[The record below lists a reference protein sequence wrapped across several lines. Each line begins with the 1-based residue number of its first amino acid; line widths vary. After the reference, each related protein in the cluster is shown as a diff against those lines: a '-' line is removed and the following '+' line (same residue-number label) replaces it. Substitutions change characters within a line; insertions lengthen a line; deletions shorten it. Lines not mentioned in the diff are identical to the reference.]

1 MGLFDD
7 FEEEIKKPEPPKK
20 EMKEV
25 KREDYGVRIFVVGGT
40 DRMIKPTEE
49 DRIEVNIKNTGLKED
64 DIEISFR
71 ARVESVG
78 EKALSEWMVEP
89 ANDDEN
95 PFTGDENGLYKTGI
109 HLKPGESHNI
119 YISVRAKGDLKYG
132 EKCIILLS
140 ATSRNNLLKTETE
153 TITIVAVQTILA
165 VKTQIGYEKNVADSI
180 ESRAKKGNIGVL
192 SVLCPVSLR
201 GYIFVEAMNPERLQ
215 DVIRSIRRARGMVK
229 GELAFED
236 IEHYLTPKIAVSGI
250 VEGDIVELVSGPF
263 KGEKARIK
271 QVDETKETVTVEL
284 FEAMVPIP
292 ITVRGEDV
300 RVIQKEEKEE
310 S

>member
-7 FEEEIKKPEPPKK
+7 FEEEAKKPEPPKK
-20 EMKEV
+20 KIEEV
-25 KREDYGVRIFVVGGT
+25 KREDHGVRIFVVGGS
-40 DRMIKPTEE
+40 DRMIKPMEK
-49 DRIEVNIKNTGLKED
+49 DYIEINIKNTGLKED
-64 DIEISFR
+64 DIEVSFR
-71 ARVESVG
+71 ARIETLD
-78 EKALSEWMVEP
+78 EKSLSEWRIDPVNSE
-89 ANDDEN
+89 DVSFSQDE
-95 PFTGDENGLYKTGI
+95 DGLYKAAMR
-109 HLKPGESHNI
+109 LKPGESKNI
-119 YISVRAKGDLKYG
+119 SLSVKAQGDLKYG
-132 EKCIILLS
+132 EQCVILLT
-140 ATSRNNLLKTETE
+140 ARSRNDPLKTEAE
-153 TITIVAVQTILA
+153 TITVVAVQTILA

-180 ESRAKKGNIGVL
+180 ESRAKKTNIGVL

-215 DVIRSIRRARGMVK
+215 DVVRGIRRARGMVK

-236 IEHYLTPKIAVSGI
+236 IEHYLAPKIAVSGM

-271 QVDETKETVTVEL
+271 QVDEGKETVTVEL

-300 RVIQKEEKEE
+300 RVIQKDEKEE

>member
-7 FEEEIKKPEPPKK
+7 FEEEVKKPEQPAKK
-20 EMKEV
+20 VEEV
-25 KREDYGVRIFVVGGT
+25 KREDYGMRIFVMGGS
-40 DRMIKPTEE
+40 DRMIKPMEE
-49 DRIEVNIKNTGLKED
+49 DEIEVNLKNTGLKED

-71 ARVESVG
+71 SRVETLG
-78 EKALSEWMVEP
+78 EQALSEWIAAP
-89 ANDDEN
+89 KNTDKLD
-95 PFTGDENGLYKTGI
+95 FSRDENGIYKAHI
-109 HLKPGESHNI
+109 HLNPGESESFN
-119 YISVRAKGDLKYG
+119 ISVRAQGDLKYG
-132 EKCIILLS
+132 EKCVILIS
-140 ATSRNNLLKTETE
+140 TTSRQDPLKSEIE

-165 VKTQIGYEKNVADSI
+165 VKTQLGYEKNVADSI
-180 ESRAKKGNIGVL
+180 EARSKKGHLGVL
-192 SVLCPVSLR
+192 SVLCPVTLR
-201 GYIFVEAMNPERLQ
+201 GYIFVEAMNPERLY

-229 GELAFED
+229 GELKLAD
-236 IEHYLTPKIAVSGI
+236 IEHYLAPKIAVSGM

-292 ITVRGEDV
+292 VTVRGEDV
-300 RVIQKEEKEE
+300 RVIQKDEKEE